1 MIKIVLNEDPYAD
14 AQNAEANQQV
24 AADGQAVDPTTST
37 DDGVPADQTQMTPEE
52 MVLMQ
57 QDQGYQVQDF
67 GFNQN
72 YSNVEVYRAMSE
84 LAELSGEL
92 YKDLNEKIKFDNI
105 NKTML
110 YSTHDQFMNLK
121 RFNTD
126 IKYYLT
132 AIFENTSYE
141 KNRYV
146 YETYKTTYVKILKEL
161 KKDLGI

>member
-37 DDGVPADQTQMTPEE
+37 DDGVAADQTQMTPEE
-52 MVLMQ
+52 MAMMQ

-132 AIFENTSYE
+132 TIFENTSYE